1 MGEYG
6 MKKALLGFA
15 LVLLLTTSV
24 IAGTLA
30 MYTTSIDNLAEGS
43 VVAKEF
49 ILTEGGTDT
58 FTKNVKIAPNET
70 VNWQFSVK
78 NYNGSIISET
88 AMNLDFDV
96 DVAAAEGK
104 NVITPLVVTVKDS
117 NGNTVGTVTASGK
130 IEFTNEFGLSATGHE
145 KVYTVSVNWP
155 GNSASDINYAGAGYG
170 TAVKVSVTGTQ
181 K

>member
-1 MGEYG
+1 
-6 MKKALLGFA
+6 MKKTLILVALI
-15 LVLLLTTSV
+15 LVVSTS
-24 IAGTLA
+24 ILAGTLA
-30 MYTTSIDNLAEGS
+30 MYTTNIDNLAQGN

-58 FTKNVKIAPNET
+58 FLTNVKIAPSET

-88 AMNLDFDV
+88 AMGLDFDV
-96 DVAAAEGK
+96 KALAADGK
-104 NVITPLVVTVKDS
+104 TVIAPLVITVKDE
-117 NGNTVGTVTASGK
+117 NGQTVGTVTGSGD
-130 IEFTNEFGLSATGHE
+130 IRFDDEFALNVQGQE

-155 GNSASDINYAGAGYG
+155 ADGASDINYAGASFG
-170 TAVKVSVTGTQ
+170 TAVRVSVTGTQ

>member
-1 MGEYG
+1 

-70 VNWQFSVK
+70 VNWQFSVM

-88 AMNLDFDV
+88 AMNRRCRRRGQKCHHPACGYRQGF
-96 DVAAAEGK
+96 K
-104 NVITPLVVTVKDS
+104 WQYRWNC
-117 NGNTVGTVTASGK
+117 
-130 IEFTNEFGLSATGHE
+130 
-145 KVYTVSVNWP
+145 
-155 GNSASDINYAGAGYG
+155 NSKRQD
-170 TAVKVSVTGTQ
+170 
-181 K
+181 

>member
-1 MGEYG
+1 
-6 MKKALLGFA
+6 MKKALIIFA
-15 LVLLLTTSV
+15 LVLVASTSI

-49 ILTEGGTDT
+49 VLLEGGTDT
-58 FTKNVKIAPNET
+58 FAKNVKIGPGET
-70 VNWQFSVK
+70 QNWQFSVK

-88 AMNLDFDV
+88 AMDLNFDI
-96 DVAAAEGK
+96 DVTAAQGK
-104 NVITPLVVTVKDS
+104 SVIAPLVVNVKDS
-117 NGNTVGTVTASGK
+117 SNNVVGTVTSNGK
-130 IEFTNEFGLSATGHE
+130 IQFADEFKLEANGQE
-145 KVYTVSVNWP
+145 KIYTVSVNWP
-155 GNSASDINYAGAGYG
+155 SNNNVDINYAGAGHG